1 MQTKCSACG
10 APLEEGKCGYCG
22 YVEKN
27 TYTYTTAK
35 VNEIPSQPIQP
46 QPIQP
51 QVVQQHNQTV
61 FNNQQNANLGVIHG
75 ISKKDKTAALVLC
88 IFFGIFGV
96 HKFYV
101 GKIGMGITYFLTMGL
116 FGFGWIIDIILI
128 ATGSFKDEF
137 GLPLK

>member
-1 MQTKCSACG
+1 MQIKCSACG
-10 APLEEGKCGYCG
+10 APLEGGKCSYCG

-27 TYTYTTAK
+27 TYTAAK

-46 QPIQP
+46 Q
-51 QVVQQHNQTV
+51 VVQQHNQIT
-61 FNNQQNANLGVIHG
+61 FNNQQNANLGVIPK
-75 ISKKDKTAALVLC
+75 ISKKDKTTALVLC
-88 IFFGIFGV
+88 IFFGAFGI

-101 GKIGMGITYFLTMGL
+101 GKIGMGIIYFLTMGL

-137 GLPLK
+137 GLTLK